1 MLLKPHHSLAQL
13 RVRLIN
19 CWMSALKAKV
29 SAMAAKVLPGSRIS
43 AFFLR
48 SQSFAIHPFE
58 PPKANCG
65 SHTTFGAKMTG
76 DEWAGSRSCIA
87 NVSYSQTCLFN
98 FSWQIPNG
106 FQTNEVLLKLPHA
119 PIPLSSDSG
128 LGPPGK
134 FTATPL
140 WDQPG
145 FCFCHCSP
153 NTSAQACCQWHICV
167 TFASVEYWIFRPE
180 SHDLVVHIRR
190 TYNL

>member
-87 NVSYSQTCLFN
+87 NVSYSQTCL
-98 FSWQIPNG
+98 STSVG
-106 FQTNEVLLKLPHA
+106 KFQMAFKPMKCY
-119 PIPLSSDSG
+119 LSSHMLLSLSVQI
-128 LGPPGK
+128 LGW
-134 FTATPL
+134 AT
-140 WDQPG
+140 W
-145 FCFCHCSP
+145 
-153 NTSAQACCQWHICV
+153 
-167 TFASVEYWIFRPE
+167 
-180 SHDLVVHIRR
+180 
-190 TYNL
+190 